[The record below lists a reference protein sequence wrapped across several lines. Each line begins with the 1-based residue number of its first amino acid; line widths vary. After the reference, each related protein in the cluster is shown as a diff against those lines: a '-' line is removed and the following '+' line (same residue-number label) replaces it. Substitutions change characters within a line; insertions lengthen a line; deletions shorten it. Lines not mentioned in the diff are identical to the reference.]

1 MPGPHP
7 ERPAPS
13 RTVDARLLLD
23 PIGFLQTEIYR
34 QRVACNTLEA
44 LASPG
49 ETGDVGTDAERVR
62 RYIDEDLPTHLRD
75 MEECLFP
82 ILRERSRPEDDLEGR
97 LARYRGLHGL
107 RDKPAVSLLRVLED
121 LSRGDPPPSDLAA
134 IVRAVVE
141 PWRRDLQSE
150 NEDILPLAE
159 QRLTGSDL
167 VALGQAMA
175 LKRGIHHPL

>member
-1 MPGPHP
+1 MTGRHP
-7 ERPAPS
+7 EIPASSRPMDS
-13 RTVDARLLLD
+13 RLLLD

-49 ETGDVGTDAERVR
+49 ENGDVGTDAERVR

-82 ILRERSRPEDDLEGR
+82 ILRQRSRPEDDLERR
-97 LARYRGLHGL
+97 LARYRGLHGR
-107 RDKPAVSLLRVLED
+107 RDEPTVSLPRILEGM
-121 LSRGDPPPSDLAA
+121 SRGDPPPPDLDA
-134 IVRAVVE
+134 ILRRVVE
-141 PWRRDLQSE
+141 HWRRDLQTE

-159 QRLTGSDL
+159 QRLTKADL
-167 VALGQAMA
+167 VALGEAMA
-175 LKRGIHHPL
+175 FERGIYHPL